1 MQKVEVAKLGRA
13 VGLKGEMKLH
23 LLSDFPEQFKKG
35 AKFKVNDKELV
46 VEYYNQSR
54 SVIKFL
60 GINSPEEARKLT
72 NKIIY
77 SSIEETRE
85 SCKLEEDEYFWFD
98 IIGCEVLEDGIRLGV
113 VTDIQRFPAAD
124 YLLIKTDES
133 LVEKGKAKSFLIP
146 YIDKFIKDVNIDEKK
161 IEVKEGLDILES
173 S

>member
-1 MQKVEVAKLGRA
+1 MEVAKLGRA
-13 VGLKGEMKLH
+13 VGLKGEMRLH

-35 AKFKVNDKELV
+35 AKFTIDNKELI
-46 VEYYNQSR
+46 VEYYNPKR
-54 SVIKFL
+54 GIIKFV

-85 SCKLEEDEYFWFD
+85 SCKLNEGEYFWFD
-98 IIGCEVLEDGIRLGV
+98 IIGCEVLEDATLLGKV
-113 VTDIQRFPAAD
+113 VDIQRLPSAD